1 MKKLK
6 VLLSNFS
13 DENNLSDSIMIIY
26 DKYKKN
32 KKDKD
37 ENSSEKIFEINNKID
52 KLSDEYLRNDLSQEE
67 IKIKNNNEKVINIL
81 DKISNSYLNLY
92 KLLETNNKV
101 YTDIFEQI
109 DSENISLALK
119 KEKLSNLT
127 KTLLESIMLV
137 FRSKFEDE
145 NLFSIFQ
152 NKHMI
157 QKGYDLLFCKKN
169 KNVPIYYVDSYRI
182 RFGDQGLGKIVPYD
196 KNLELKNEFYIGAKF
211 LACENTSEVKSELK
225 KAIKRMNLFQ
235 NYLDTKY
242 TIAGSIYNNLK
253 ILYD

>member
-13 DENNLSDSIMIIY
+13 DENNLDESILIVY
-26 DKYKKN
+26 DKYKREKEDSN
-32 KKDKD
+32 
-37 ENSSEKIFEINNKID
+37 NSSDRIFEINNKIE
-52 KLSDEYLRNDLSQEE
+52 KLSDENLKNELSQEE
-67 IKIKNNNEKVINIL
+67 IKIKNNNHKVINIL
-81 DKISNSYLNLY
+81 DKISISYLNLY
-92 KLLETNNKV
+92 KLLESNNKIFN
-101 YTDIFEQI
+101 DILEKI
-109 DSENISLALK
+109 DSEDISLSLK
-119 KEKLSNLT
+119 KDKLSNLT
-127 KTLLESIMLV
+127 KSLLESILIV
-137 FRSKFEDE
+137 FSSKLDDE

-152 NKHMI
+152 NKHQI

-196 KNLELKNEFYIGAKF
+196 KNLEFKNEFYIGGKF
-211 LACENTSEVKSELK
+211 LTCETTSEIKNELK
-225 KAIKRMNLFQ
+225 KAIKRMNLLQ
-235 NYLDTKY
+235 DYINTKY